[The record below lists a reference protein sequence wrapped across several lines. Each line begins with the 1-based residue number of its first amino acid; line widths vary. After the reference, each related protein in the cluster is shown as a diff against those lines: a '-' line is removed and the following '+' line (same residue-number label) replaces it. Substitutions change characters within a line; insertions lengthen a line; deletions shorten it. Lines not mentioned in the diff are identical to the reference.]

1 VVWEGRSREAHVTSA
16 VAQPP
21 EVKAIRA
28 DAANIYQSDA
38 QGNQTFPDTDR
49 YFDGQNARRMEAGRE
64 ASDLGLGCANST
76 WSFTAQVSWAVGIN
90 MLQEAPSPLPAT
102 TPKCLSEN
110 ILIPLDQL

>member
-1 VVWEGRSREAHVTSA
+1 MKAIITALALAALAVTSA

-49 YFDGQNARRMEAGRE
+49 YFDGQNARI
-64 ASDLGLGCANST
+64 D
-76 WSFTAQVSWAVGIN
+76 
-90 MLQEAPSPLPAT
+90 
-102 TPKCLSEN
+102 
-110 ILIPLDQL
+110 